1 LQSVQSRLQHFN
13 HLMKQTAAVVYLP
26 ELHVIELWVCMD
38 VGVGNADE
46 LPSIGTFKLGRV
58 QSLQHCYQCHI
69 VLNTTREQTDAV
81 VAGDVQVIT
90 KRSAPQNVLGTK
102 YSQNYCNTKAVRT

>member
-1 LQSVQSRLQHFN
+1 MQPVQSSLRHFN
-13 HLMKQTAAVVYLP
+13 QVMKQTAAVVYLP

-58 QSLQHCYQCHI
+58 QSLQHCYQRHI
-69 VLNTTREQTDAV
+69 VLNTQGSKLMLLLLEMCR
-81 VAGDVQVIT
+81 
-90 KRSAPQNVLGTK
+90 
-102 YSQNYCNTKAVRT
+102 